1 MPRKGERRAV
11 SKVAF
16 KAYPKETKVRKE
28 LAGICGQK
36 KVVLTEVYDF
46 SDPYL

>member
-1 MPRKGERRAV
+1 M
-11 SKVAF
+11 AF

-46 SDPYL
+46 SDPYW